1 MMYVWKFYMMV
12 RCCTGGSKTKYVNL
26 NKHLKF
32 RLGYLPI
39 KHVIQGPNG
48 FSEFI

>member
-32 RLGYLPI
+32 ILGYLQI
-39 KHVIQGPNG
+39 KLGIQGPNVFSG
-48 FSEFI
+48 FI